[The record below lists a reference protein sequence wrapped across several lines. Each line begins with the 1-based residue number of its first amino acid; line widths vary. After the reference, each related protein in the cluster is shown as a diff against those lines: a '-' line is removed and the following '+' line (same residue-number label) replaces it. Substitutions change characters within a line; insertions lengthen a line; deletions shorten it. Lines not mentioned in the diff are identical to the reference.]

1 MAEKTKLIIGIILFN
16 MVIYYANAQTDS
28 LATKIDSLEKV
39 YNLEGVTVTA
49 HKRIFTQKPDR
60 LIFNVENSI
69 VSNGGNALAA
79 LKITP
84 GIKVQN
90 EQITMIGKNEM
101 TVMVDERPVK
111 LSGESLINFL
121 RGISSTTI
129 KSIEVIST
137 PPAKYKAQGNSGLV
151 NIILKK
157 AKVGTW
163 SLILRNTYQ
172 QATYGDNKSGADF
185 NLRKKKLSIS
195 SNISTASGKDRYV
208 MDRFTYYPVETW
220 HLSAPLKR
228 SYNFM
233 NVNFGV
239 DYDASRTLT
248 IGMNYLGHKTNN
260 PFRQYKFNTEIMDAN
275 NNMSSCMETFNDKIH
290 KGYTHV
296 LNVHG
301 IVRLDSLGKK
311 IKIDLDYLRNTN
323 KDSTS
328 DYGASYFP
336 DREQIAGSYY
346 ANISR
351 NKSEVSN
358 YAAKV
363 DVELPLRWI
372 NLNFGGQLDFTTNSN
387 DYTFYDNLSGSQIV
401 DNSQSNYFKYKEN
414 IAALYL
420 SASKSLSKRLSMQFG
435 IRVEQTYTEGQ
446 SLTIDQANK
455 HHYLNA
461 FPSAY
466 VLYKLSDIKSLSLS
480 YSRRINR
487 PYFYDMNP
495 FKTYTSQYDYSVGN
509 TSLKPSYSDNLDL
522 MLSSGIFVHKVW
534 YSHVS
539 DDYAIYPTIDP
550 TTKIIKR
557 SPSNFINYY
566 SVGMSESYTF
576 NKWWWWNSYN
586 NVTFYY
592 IKKRAILSEAPP
604 MIDRISGNLMTQ
616 NDFLLNKK
624 KTWILNFG
632 FYYELPYIS
641 SYSKVASNYYFY
653 MGVRTNL
660 LENRL
665 SLSLNVNDIF
675 KTYRMCET
683 MTSNDV
689 RYKYDNRSDTRYLQF
704 SVSYKIGNSSIRGR
718 RHATANENIRRRIK

>member
-16 MVIYYANAQTDS
+16 MVICYANAQTDS

-69 VSNGGNALAA
+69 VSSGGNALAA

-195 SNISTASGKDRYV
+195 SNISTASGKDRYA

-275 NNMSSCMETFNDKIH
+275 NNMSSYMETFNDKIH

-435 IRVEQTYTEGQ
+435 IRVEQTYTEGR

-592 IKKRAILSEAPP
+592 IHKRAILSEAPP
-604 MIDRISGNLMTQ
+604 MIDRISGNFMTQ

>member
-16 MVIYYANAQTDS
+16 MVICYANAQTDS

-69 VSNGGNALAA
+69 VSSGGNALAA

-208 MDRFTYYPVETW
+208 MDQFTYYPVETW

-275 NNMSSCMETFNDKIH
+275 NNMSSYMETFNDKIH

-420 SASKSLSKRLSMQFG
+420 SASKSLSKRLSMRPLQNF
-435 IRVEQTYTEGQ
+435 
-446 SLTIDQANK
+446 L
-455 HHYLNA
+455 
-461 FPSAY
+461 F
-466 VLYKLSDIKSLSLS
+466 LS
-480 YSRRINR
+480 
-487 PYFYDMNP
+487 
-495 FKTYTSQYDYSVGN
+495 
-509 TSLKPSYSDNLDL
+509 
-522 MLSSGIFVHKVW
+522 
-534 YSHVS
+534 
-539 DDYAIYPTIDP
+539 
-550 TTKIIKR
+550 
-557 SPSNFINYY
+557 
-566 SVGMSESYTF
+566 
-576 NKWWWWNSYN
+576 
-586 NVTFYY
+586 
-592 IKKRAILSEAPP
+592 
-604 MIDRISGNLMTQ
+604 
-616 NDFLLNKK
+616 
-624 KTWILNFG
+624 
-632 FYYELPYIS
+632 
-641 SYSKVASNYYFY
+641 
-653 MGVRTNL
+653 
-660 LENRL
+660 
-665 SLSLNVNDIF
+665 
-675 KTYRMCET
+675 
-683 MTSNDV
+683 
-689 RYKYDNRSDTRYLQF
+689 
-704 SVSYKIGNSSIRGR
+704 
-718 RHATANENIRRRIK
+718 

>member
-16 MVIYYANAQTDS
+16 MVICYANAQTDS

-185 NLRKKKLSIS
+185 NLRKKRLSIS
-195 SNISTASGKDRYV
+195 SNISTASGKDRYA
-208 MDRFTYYPVETW
+208 MDQFTYYPVETW

-275 NNMSSCMETFNDKIH
+275 NNMSSYMETFNDKIH

-328 DYGASYFP
+328 DYGTSYFP

-435 IRVEQTYTEGQ
+435 IRVEQTYTEGR

-522 MLSSGIFVHKVW
+522 LLSSGIFVHKVW

-550 TTKIIKR
+550 ATKIIKR

-592 IKKRAILSEAPP
+592 INKRAILSEAPP
-604 MIDRISGNLMTQ
+604 MIDRISGNFMTQ

-689 RYKYDNRSDTRYLQF
+689 RYKDDNRSDTRYLQF

>member
-16 MVIYYANAQTDS
+16 MVICYANAQTDS

-39 YNLEGVTVTA
+39 YNLEGITVTA

-195 SNISTASGKDRYV
+195 SNISTASGKDRYA
-208 MDRFTYYPVETW
+208 MDQFTYYPVETW

-275 NNMSSCMETFNDKIH
+275 NNMSSYMETFNDKIH

-372 NLNFGGQLDFTTNSN
+372 NLNFGGQLDFTTNCN

-420 SASKSLSKRLSMQFG
+420 SASKSLSKVHPTF
-435 IRVEQTYTEGQ
+435 RV
-446 SLTIDQANK
+446 TI
-455 HHYLNA
+455 
-461 FPSAY
+461 
-466 VLYKLSDIKSLSLS
+466 
-480 YSRRINR
+480 
-487 PYFYDMNP
+487 
-495 FKTYTSQYDYSVGN
+495 
-509 TSLKPSYSDNLDL
+509 
-522 MLSSGIFVHKVW
+522 
-534 YSHVS
+534 
-539 DDYAIYPTIDP
+539 
-550 TTKIIKR
+550 
-557 SPSNFINYY
+557 
-566 SVGMSESYTF
+566 
-576 NKWWWWNSYN
+576 
-586 NVTFYY
+586 
-592 IKKRAILSEAPP
+592 
-604 MIDRISGNLMTQ
+604 
-616 NDFLLNKK
+616 
-624 KTWILNFG
+624 
-632 FYYELPYIS
+632 
-641 SYSKVASNYYFY
+641 
-653 MGVRTNL
+653 
-660 LENRL
+660 
-665 SLSLNVNDIF
+665 
-675 KTYRMCET
+675 
-683 MTSNDV
+683 
-689 RYKYDNRSDTRYLQF
+689 
-704 SVSYKIGNSSIRGR
+704 
-718 RHATANENIRRRIK
+718 

>member
-16 MVIYYANAQTDS
+16 MVICYANAQTDS

-39 YNLEGVTVTA
+39 YNLEGVIVTA

-195 SNISTASGKDRYV
+195 SNISTASGKDRYA
-208 MDRFTYYPVETW
+208 MDQFTYYPVETW

-275 NNMSSCMETFNDKIH
+275 NNMSSYMETFNDKIH

-363 DVELPLRWI
+363 DVELPLWWI
-372 NLNFGGQLDFTTNSN
+372 NFNFGGQLDFTTNSN
-387 DYTFYDNLSGSQIV
+387 DYTFYDNLSVSQIV

-435 IRVEQTYTEGQ
+435 IRVEQSYTEGR

-592 IKKRAILSEAPP
+592 INKRAILSEAPP
-604 MIDRISGNLMTQ
+604 MIDRISGNFMTQ

-689 RYKYDNRSDTRYLQF
+689 RYKYDNRFDTRYLQF

>member
-16 MVIYYANAQTDS
+16 MVICYANAQTDS
-28 LATKIDSLEKV
+28 LATKIDSLEKI

-195 SNISTASGKDRYV
+195 SNISTASGKDRYT
-208 MDRFTYYPVETW
+208 MDQFTYYPVETW

-275 NNMSSCMETFNDKIH
+275 NNMSSYMETFNDKIH

-311 IKIDLDYLRNTN
+311 INIDLDYLRNTN

-372 NLNFGGQLDFTTNSN
+372 NLNFGGQLDFTTNCN

-435 IRVEQTYTEGQ
+435 IRVEQTYTEGR

>member
-16 MVIYYANAQTDS
+16 MVICYANAQTDS

-208 MDRFTYYPVETW
+208 MDQFTYYPVETW

-275 NNMSSCMETFNDKIH
+275 NNMSSYMETFNDKIH

-311 IKIDLDYLRNTN
+311 IKIDLDYLRNNN

-358 YAAKV
+358 FAAKV

-435 IRVEQTYTEGQ
+435 IRVEQTYTEGR

-522 MLSSGIFVHKVW
+522 LLSSGIFVHKVW

-557 SPSNFINYY
+557 FPSNFINYY

-718 RHATANENIRRRIK
+718 RNATANENIRRRIK

>member
-1 MAEKTKLIIGIILFN
+1 MAEKTKLIVGIILFN
-16 MVIYYANAQTDS
+16 MVICYANAQTDS
-28 LATKIDSLEKV
+28 LATKIDSLEKI

-49 HKRIFTQKPDR
+49 HKSIFTQKPDR

-195 SNISTASGKDRYV
+195 SNISTASGKDRYA
-208 MDRFTYYPVETW
+208 MDQFTYYPVETW

-275 NNMSSCMETFNDKIH
+275 NNMSSYMETFNDKIH

-435 IRVEQTYTEGQ
+435 IRVEQTYTEGR

-522 MLSSGIFVHKVW
+522 LLSSGIFVHKVW

>member
-16 MVIYYANAQTDS
+16 MVICYANAQTDS

-69 VSNGGNALAA
+69 VSSGGNALAA

-208 MDRFTYYPVETW
+208 MDQFTYYPVETW

-275 NNMSSCMETFNDKIH
+275 NNMSSYMETFNDKIH

-435 IRVEQTYTEGQ
+435 IRVEQTYTEGR
-446 SLTIDQANK
+446 SLTIDQGNK

-592 IKKRAILSEAPP
+592 IHKRAILSEAPP
-604 MIDRISGNLMTQ
+604 MIDRITGNFMTQ

>member
-1 MAEKTKLIIGIILFN
+1 
-16 MVIYYANAQTDS
+16 
-28 LATKIDSLEKV
+28 
-39 YNLEGVTVTA
+39 
-49 HKRIFTQKPDR
+49 
-60 LIFNVENSI
+60 
-69 VSNGGNALAA
+69 
-79 LKITP
+79 
-84 GIKVQN
+84 
-90 EQITMIGKNEM
+90 
-101 TVMVDERPVK
+101 
-111 LSGESLINFL
+111 
-121 RGISSTTI
+121 
-129 KSIEVIST
+129 
-137 PPAKYKAQGNSGLV
+137 
-151 NIILKK
+151 
-157 AKVGTW
+157 
-163 SLILRNTYQ
+163 
-172 QATYGDNKSGADF
+172 
-185 NLRKKKLSIS
+185 
-195 SNISTASGKDRYV
+195 
-208 MDRFTYYPVETW
+208 
-220 HLSAPLKR
+220 
-228 SYNFM
+228 
-233 NVNFGV
+233 
-239 DYDASRTLT
+239 
-248 IGMNYLGHKTNN
+248 
-260 PFRQYKFNTEIMDAN
+260 
-275 NNMSSCMETFNDKIH
+275 
-290 KGYTHV
+290 
-296 LNVHG
+296 
-301 IVRLDSLGKK
+301 
-311 IKIDLDYLRNTN
+311 
-323 KDSTS
+323 
-328 DYGASYFP
+328 
-336 DREQIAGSYY
+336 
-346 ANISR
+346 
-351 NKSEVSN
+351 
-358 YAAKV
+358 
-363 DVELPLRWI
+363 
-372 NLNFGGQLDFTTNSN
+372 
-387 DYTFYDNLSGSQIV
+387 
-401 DNSQSNYFKYKEN
+401 
-414 IAALYL
+414 
-420 SASKSLSKRLSMQFG
+420 MQFG
-435 IRVEQTYTEGQ
+435 IRVEQTYTEGR

-539 DDYAIYPTIDP
+539 DDYGIYPTIDP

-592 IKKRAILSEAPP
+592 INKRAILSEAPP
-604 MIDRISGNLMTQ
+604 MIDRISGNFMTQ

>member
-16 MVIYYANAQTDS
+16 MVICYANAQTDS
-28 LATKIDSLEKV
+28 LATKIDSLEKI

-195 SNISTASGKDRYV
+195 SNISTASGKDRYT
-208 MDRFTYYPVETW
+208 MDQFTYYPVETW

-275 NNMSSCMETFNDKIH
+275 NNMSSYMETFNDKIH

-372 NLNFGGQLDFTTNSN
+372 NLNFGGQLDFTTNCN

-435 IRVEQTYTEGQ
+435 IRVEQTYTEGR

>member
-16 MVIYYANAQTDS
+16 MVICYANAQTDS

-39 YNLEGVTVTA
+39 YNLEGITVTA

-208 MDRFTYYPVETW
+208 MDQFTYYPVETW

-275 NNMSSCMETFNDKIH
+275 NNMSSYMETFNDKIH

-372 NLNFGGQLDFTTNSN
+372 NLNFGGQLDFTTNCN

-435 IRVEQTYTEGQ
+435 IRVEQTYTEGR

-539 DDYAIYPTIDP
+539 DDYGIYPTIDP

-592 IKKRAILSEAPP
+592 INKRAILSEAPP
-604 MIDRISGNLMTQ
+604 MIDRISGNFMTQ

>member
-16 MVIYYANAQTDS
+16 MVICYANAQTDS

-111 LSGESLINFL
+111 LSGESLVNFL

-275 NNMSSCMETFNDKIH
+275 NNMSSYMETFND
-290 KGYTHV
+290 
-296 LNVHG
+296 
-301 IVRLDSLGKK
+301 
-311 IKIDLDYLRNTN
+311 
-323 KDSTS
+323 
-328 DYGASYFP
+328 
-336 DREQIAGSYY
+336 
-346 ANISR
+346 
-351 NKSEVSN
+351 
-358 YAAKV
+358 
-363 DVELPLRWI
+363 
-372 NLNFGGQLDFTTNSN
+372 
-387 DYTFYDNLSGSQIV
+387 
-401 DNSQSNYFKYKEN
+401 
-414 IAALYL
+414 
-420 SASKSLSKRLSMQFG
+420 
-435 IRVEQTYTEGQ
+435 
-446 SLTIDQANK
+446 
-455 HHYLNA
+455 
-461 FPSAY
+461 
-466 VLYKLSDIKSLSLS
+466 
-480 YSRRINR
+480 
-487 PYFYDMNP
+487 
-495 FKTYTSQYDYSVGN
+495 
-509 TSLKPSYSDNLDL
+509 
-522 MLSSGIFVHKVW
+522 
-534 YSHVS
+534 
-539 DDYAIYPTIDP
+539 
-550 TTKIIKR
+550 
-557 SPSNFINYY
+557 
-566 SVGMSESYTF
+566 
-576 NKWWWWNSYN
+576 
-586 NVTFYY
+586 
-592 IKKRAILSEAPP
+592 
-604 MIDRISGNLMTQ
+604 
-616 NDFLLNKK
+616 
-624 KTWILNFG
+624 
-632 FYYELPYIS
+632 
-641 SYSKVASNYYFY
+641 
-653 MGVRTNL
+653 
-660 LENRL
+660 
-665 SLSLNVNDIF
+665 
-675 KTYRMCET
+675 
-683 MTSNDV
+683 
-689 RYKYDNRSDTRYLQF
+689 
-704 SVSYKIGNSSIRGR
+704 
-718 RHATANENIRRRIK
+718 

>member
-16 MVIYYANAQTDS
+16 MVICYANAQTDS

-49 HKRIFTQKPDR
+49 HKKIFTQKPDR

-185 NLRKKKLSIS
+185 NLRKKKLTIS
-195 SNISTASGKDRYV
+195 SNISTASGKDRYT
-208 MDRFTYYPVETW
+208 MDQFTYYPVETW

-275 NNMSSCMETFNDKIH
+275 NNMSSYMETFNDKIH

-336 DREQIAGSYY
+336 HREQIAGSYY

-435 IRVEQTYTEGQ
+435 IRVEQTYTEGR

-522 MLSSGIFVHKVW
+522 LLSSGIFVHKVW

-592 IKKRAILSEAPP
+592 INKRAILSEAPP
-604 MIDRISGNLMTQ
+604 MIDRISGNFMTQ

>member
-16 MVIYYANAQTDS
+16 MVICYANAQTDS

-60 LIFNVENSI
+60 LIFNIENSI

-195 SNISTASGKDRYV
+195 SNISTASGKDRYA
-208 MDRFTYYPVETW
+208 MDQFTYYPVETW

-275 NNMSSCMETFNDKIH
+275 NNMSSYMETFNDKIH

-372 NLNFGGQLDFTTNSN
+372 NLNFGGQLDFTTNCN

-401 DNSQSNYFKYKEN
+401 DNSQSNNFKYKEN

-435 IRVEQTYTEGQ
+435 IRVEQTYTEGR

-455 HHYLNA
+455 HHYPNA

-592 IKKRAILSEAPP
+592 INKRAILSEAPP
-604 MIDRISGNLMTQ
+604 MIDRISGNFMTQ

-704 SVSYKIGNSSIRGR
+704 SVSYRIGNSSIRGR

>member
-16 MVIYYANAQTDS
+16 MVICYANAQTDS

-69 VSNGGNALAA
+69 VRNGGNALAA

-275 NNMSSCMETFNDKIH
+275 NNMSSYMETFNDKIH

-363 DVELPLRWI
+363 DVELPLQWI

-401 DNSQSNYFKYKEN
+401 DNSQSNYFK
-414 IAALYL
+414 
-420 SASKSLSKRLSMQFG
+420 
-435 IRVEQTYTEGQ
+435 
-446 SLTIDQANK
+446 
-455 HHYLNA
+455 
-461 FPSAY
+461 
-466 VLYKLSDIKSLSLS
+466 
-480 YSRRINR
+480 
-487 PYFYDMNP
+487 
-495 FKTYTSQYDYSVGN
+495 
-509 TSLKPSYSDNLDL
+509 
-522 MLSSGIFVHKVW
+522 
-534 YSHVS
+534 
-539 DDYAIYPTIDP
+539 
-550 TTKIIKR
+550 
-557 SPSNFINYY
+557 
-566 SVGMSESYTF
+566 
-576 NKWWWWNSYN
+576 
-586 NVTFYY
+586 
-592 IKKRAILSEAPP
+592 
-604 MIDRISGNLMTQ
+604 
-616 NDFLLNKK
+616 
-624 KTWILNFG
+624 
-632 FYYELPYIS
+632 
-641 SYSKVASNYYFY
+641 
-653 MGVRTNL
+653 
-660 LENRL
+660 
-665 SLSLNVNDIF
+665 
-675 KTYRMCET
+675 
-683 MTSNDV
+683 
-689 RYKYDNRSDTRYLQF
+689 
-704 SVSYKIGNSSIRGR
+704 
-718 RHATANENIRRRIK
+718 

>member
-16 MVIYYANAQTDS
+16 MVICYANAQTDS
-28 LATKIDSLEKV
+28 LATKIDSLEKI

-195 SNISTASGKDRYV
+195 SNISTASGKDRYT
-208 MDRFTYYPVETW
+208 MDQFTYYPVETW

-260 PFRQYKFNTEIMDAN
+260 PFRQYKFITEIMDAN
-275 NNMSSCMETFNDKIH
+275 NNMSSYMETFNDKIH
-290 KGYTHV
+290 KGYTRV

-372 NLNFGGQLDFTTNSN
+372 NLNFGGQLDFTTNCN

-435 IRVEQTYTEGQ
+435 IRVEQTYTEGR

-509 TSLKPSYSDNLDL
+509 TSLKPSYSDNIDL
-522 MLSSGIFVHKVW
+522 LLSSGIFVHKVW

-592 IKKRAILSEAPP
+592 IHKRAILSEAPP
-604 MIDRISGNLMTQ
+604 MIDRISGNFMTQ

-653 MGVRTNL
+653 MGVRTNV

>member
-16 MVIYYANAQTDS
+16 MVICYANAQTNS

-195 SNISTASGKDRYV
+195 SNISTASGKDRYT
-208 MDRFTYYPVETW
+208 MDQFTYYPVETW

-275 NNMSSCMETFNDKIH
+275 NNMSSYMETFNDKIH

-420 SASKSLSKRLSMQFG
+420 SVSKSLSKRLSMQFG
-435 IRVEQTYTEGQ
+435 IRVEQTYTEGR

-522 MLSSGIFVHKVW
+522 LLSSGIFVHKVW

-604 MIDRISGNLMTQ
+604 MIDRISGNFMTQ

-675 KTYRMCET
+675 KTYHMCET

>member
-16 MVIYYANAQTDS
+16 MVICYANAQTDS

-208 MDRFTYYPVETW
+208 MDQFTYYPVETW

-275 NNMSSCMETFNDKIH
+275 NNMSSYMETFNDKIH

-311 IKIDLDYLRNTN
+311 IKIDLDYLRNNN

-358 YAAKV
+358 FAAKV

-435 IRVEQTYTEGQ
+435 IRVEQTYTEGR

-466 VLYKLSDIKSLSLS
+466 VLYKLSDIKSLALS

-604 MIDRISGNLMTQ
+604 MIDRISGNFMTQ

>member
-16 MVIYYANAQTDS
+16 MVICYANAQTDS

-60 LIFNVENSI
+60 LIFNIENSI
-69 VSNGGNALAA
+69 VSNGANALAA

-195 SNISTASGKDRYV
+195 SNMSTAFGKDRYV

-275 NNMSSCMETFNDKIH
+275 NNMSSYMETFNDKIH

-311 IKIDLDYLRNTN
+311 IKIDLDYLRNNN

-358 YAAKV
+358 FAAKV

-387 DYTFYDNLSGSQIV
+387 DYTFYDNLSVSQIV

-435 IRVEQTYTEGQ
+435 IRVEQTYTEGR

-592 IKKRAILSEAPP
+592 INKRAILSEAPP
-604 MIDRISGNLMTQ
+604 MIDRISGNFMTQ

>member
-16 MVIYYANAQTDS
+16 MVICYANAQTDS

-275 NNMSSCMETFNDKIH
+275 NNMSSYMETFNDKIH

-358 YAAKV
+358 YAAIV
-363 DVELPLRWI
+363 DVELPLQWI

-420 SASKSLSKRLSMQFG
+420 SASKSLSKRFSMQFG
-435 IRVEQTYTEGQ
+435 IRVEQTYTEGR

-592 IKKRAILSEAPP
+592 INKRAILSEAPP
-604 MIDRISGNLMTQ
+604 MIDRISGNFMTQ

-665 SLSLNVNDIF
+665 SLSLNVYDIF

-704 SVSYKIGNSSIRGR
+704 SVSYIIGNNSIRGR